1 MYTKLLKRT
10 PSRFLNVIHEY
21 ANLELILELVSRH
34 ADRSRRH
41 PGHAPKMVH
50 GNPGHA
56 PKMVYQSGASMV
68 VFWRI

>member
-41 PGHAPKMVH
+41 PR